1 MSDHDVDPIYQ
12 ALSMIWKTTE
22 ESKETKESTGPIG
35 GNPDDPT
42 TSITHF
48 LEQPSS
54 FFHGDNPNLQTSK
67 PQNHQNLE
75 KFPPPGSATVK
86 GPRHTLLL
94 STVDGLPR
102 SPPSYS
108 TARGTRHP
116 ENPLSVISQPLEGQ
130 HLSKLVTKGIFRTNA
145 LLRII
150 PT

>member
-1 MSDHDVDPIYQ
+1 
-12 ALSMIWKTTE
+12 MIQ
-22 ESKETKESTGPIG
+22 P
-35 GNPDDPT
+35 

-48 LEQPSS
+48 LEQLSS
-54 FFHGDNPNLQTSK
+54 FFHGDNPTSQTSKPPKPPNLQTSK

-102 SPPSYS
+102 IPPSYS

-116 ENPLSVISQPLEGQ
+116 ENPLSVISHPLEGQ
-130 HLSKLVTKGIFRTNA
+130 HLSKAGDQRNFQNQCAIKNYPYITKKIKC
-145 LLRII
+145 
-150 PT
+150 

>member
-1 MSDHDVDPIYQ
+1 
-12 ALSMIWKTTE
+12 MIH
-22 ESKETKESTGPIG
+22 P
-35 GNPDDPT
+35 

-48 LEQPSS
+48 LEQLSS
-54 FFHGDNPNLQTSK
+54 FFHGDNPTSQTSKPPKPPNLQTSK